1 MQPYFF
7 TQPIPLSAFGSAPPC
22 PSTLSLDLDNV
33 IRDQIGSIIAA
44 VQRRYS
50 LKLQRQMFS
59 CWDPPLGNLLGLD
72 NQEFTAWAW
81 TDPMIVALAKPMP
94 GVIPALRRLSRD
106 YRLVIATATAWPQL
120 TEPWLKRWNIPYSS
134 IIHTSDKGS
143 VAFDWHIDDSPST
156 LIKLSEAGR
165 RVIRFALPW
174 NAHLADL
181 PGLADWR
188 DTGGL
193 L

>member
-7 TQPIPLSAFGSAPPC
+7 TQPIPLSAFGPARPC

-59 CWDPPLGNLLGLD
+59 CWDPPLGDLLGLD
-72 NQEFTAWAW
+72 NQEFTSWAWA
-81 TDPMIVALAKPMP
+81 DPMIFAEAKPLP
-94 GVIPALRRLSRD
+94 GVVPALRRLSRD
-106 YRLVIATATAWPQL
+106 YRLVITTATACPWL

-134 IIHTSDKGS
+134 IIHTTDKGS
-143 VAFDWHIDDSPST
+143 VAFDWHVDDSPST
-156 LIKLSEAGR
+156 LTKLSEAGR

-174 NAHLADL
+174 NVHLADL